1 MDELYV
7 VARFTV
13 HDGQLDGFKDAAAD
27 CVQIVRDQDTG
38 TMLYDWYF
46 NDDQTECVVLERY
59 RDSDAVLEHIAHV
72 GEKLG
77 EVLACA
83 DISLEIY
90 GQPSAELQEAAASL
104 PSRLYSKFQGVAGS

>member
-1 MDELYV
+1 MDEIYV
-7 VARFTV
+7 VARFKI
-13 HDGQLDGFKDAAAD
+13 HDGQLDGFKEAAAG
-27 CVQIVRDQDTG
+27 CLQVVRDQDSG

-77 EVLACA
+77 QALTCA
-83 DISLEIY
+83 DIALEIY
-90 GQPSAELQEAAASL
+90 GQPSAALQEAAASL
-104 PSRLYSKFQGVAGS
+104 PSTLYSKFQGGTGS